1 MKPEKEKIAE
11 LKQKKRQMQEE
22 LDELEGNTV
31 KGNLICAGVFVLL
44 LAGALGILT
53 GMIKMN
59 VGGVAS
65 DVLAPLISDVPVL
78 RSILPKE
85 MQQKSPSELAA
96 EEQAKADAQT
106 TEAQMPAATKE
117 PGTAGATAVA
127 DAAGTTETTAG
138 MVSGSET
145 AGATP
150 AVTDGSGNTADGSAA
165 GQSDT
170 EAKIQDYVDTY
181 SAMDP
186 VEVAKILENMMPEQ
200 GELAAII
207 FQALSA
213 EQRSGILSGM
223 STDNAVWLTEQT
235 SPLPKQV
242 KSAEELAAE
251 QNAEQAAQLEQEK
264 LAEEAAL
271 QEYVDTYSAMKPQD
285 AAQIFDGIMPDQSDL
300 VARILQKMTT
310 DQRAGI
316 LSQMSVDNAAILTVK
331 LAELK

>member
-31 KGNLICAGVFVLL
+31 KGKLICAGVFLL
-44 LAGALGILT
+44 ILAGALGILT

-59 VGGVAS
+59 AGGVAS

-117 PGTAGATAVA
+117 PGTAGAT
-127 DAAGTTETTAG
+127 
-138 MVSGSET
+138 
-145 AGATP
+145 P
-150 AVTDGSGNTADGSAA
+150 AVTDGSGNTADGAAA

-186 VEVAKILENMMPEQ
+186 AEAAKILENMMPEQ
-200 GELAAII
+200 GELAAMI
-207 FQALSA
+207 FQALPA
-213 EQRSGILSGM
+213 KQRSGILSGM

-235 SPLPKQV
+235 SPLPEQV

-251 QNAEQAAQLEQEK
+251 QDAERSAQLEQEK